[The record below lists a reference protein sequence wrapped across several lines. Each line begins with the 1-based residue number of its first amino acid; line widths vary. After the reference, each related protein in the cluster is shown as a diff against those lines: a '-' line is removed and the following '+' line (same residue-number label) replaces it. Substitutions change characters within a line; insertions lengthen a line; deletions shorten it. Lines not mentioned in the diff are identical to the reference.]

1 VARSS
6 LPETSAKEFF
16 VLETQVSS
24 VFNFVKTYA
33 TRMKRTPPAAIHV
46 LVVDDEEPVRKF
58 VERVLREAGY
68 KTSVAADGPDAIEIA
83 KGMESLDILVTDVMM
98 PQMTGDELARR
109 LRQTEQRGLKVLYL
123 TGFSDRLFKEKVTL
137 WEDEAFLDKPCG
149 VQGLLQAVSLLLF
162 GRFEAPLDFTS

>member
-1 VARSS
+1 M
-6 LPETSAKEFF
+6 
-16 VLETQVSS
+16 SS
-24 VFNFVKTYA
+24 VFNFFKNQA
-33 TRMKRTPPAAIHV
+33 THMQRMPPAAISV

-68 KTSVAADGPDAIEIA
+68 KTATAGDGPEAIEIA
-83 KGMESLDILVTDVMM
+83 KKMESLDVLVTDMMM

-137 WEDEAFLDKPCG
+137 WADEAFLDKPCG
-149 VQGLLQAVSLLLF
+149 VQGLLQAVSLLLY
-162 GRFEAPLDFTS
+162 GRLEVPIDFTS

>member
-1 VARSS
+1 VVESH
-6 LPETSAKEFF
+6 
-16 VLETQVSS
+16 VSS
-24 VFNFVKTYA
+24 VLTFVKTYA
-33 TRMKRTPPAAIHV
+33 TRIRRTPPAAINV

-58 VERVLREAGY
+58 VDRVLREAGY
-68 KTSVAADGPDAIEIA
+68 KTTLASDGPEAIDVA
-83 KGMESLDILVTDVMM
+83 KGMVSLDILVTDVMM

-149 VQGLLQAVSLLLF
+149 VTGLLQAVSLLLF
-162 GRFEAPLDFTS
+162 GRFEAPANLTS

>member
-1 VARSS
+1 MN
-6 LPETSAKEFF
+6 
-16 VLETQVSS
+16 S
-24 VFNFVKTYA
+24 VFNFVKNHA
-33 TRMKRTPPAAIHV
+33 ARMNGMPPTVINV

-68 KTSVAADGPDAIEIA
+68 KTATASDGPEAIEVA
-83 KGMESLDILVTDVMM
+83 KKMESLDILVTDMMM

-137 WEDEAFLDKPCG
+137 WADEAFLDKPSS
-149 VQGLLQAVSLLLF
+149 VKGLLQAVALLLF
-162 GRFEAPLDFTS
+162 GQFEAPQDFAS

>member
-1 VARSS
+1 MN
-6 LPETSAKEFF
+6 SAFSF
-16 VLETQVSS
+16 VR
-24 VFNFVKTYA
+24 NHA
-33 TRMKRTPPAAIHV
+33 TRMKRTPATMTV

-68 KTSVAADGPDAIEIA
+68 KTATAGGGAEAIDIA
-83 KGMESLDILVTDVMM
+83 KKMASLDILVTDVMM

-137 WEDEAFLDKPCG
+137 WEGEAFLDKPCG
-149 VQGLLQAVSLLLF
+149 VQGLLQAVSQLLF
-162 GRFEAPLDFTS
+162 DRVDVPIESQR